1 MWVVVL
7 GLGKLI
13 CKTRS
18 ALVYSSRHLTDLME
32 ERLNWRMQRGLQTEG
47 CSGHANQLE
56 EQVTIVVWPQNREN
70 KLRCIFLNY
79 LPQEPAL
86 ASETAPASGIK
97 WVHPRQRP
105 ALTTWAYPRIARTK
119 WFWYQMVPVPTLE
132 IADLIIIE
140 VMLHKA

>member
-1 MWVVVL
+1 VD
-7 GLGKLI
+7 
-13 CKTRS
+13 
-18 ALVYSSRHLTDLME
+18 SSRLLKSFTEEHL
-32 ERLNWRMQRGLQTEG
+32 NVRMQRETSSKLRRTCKSAWAQ
-47 CSGHANQLE
+47 H
-56 EQVTIVVWPQNREN
+56 VTISVWPQNREN